1 MNAFNIRL
9 ITVAIALTLSAGAMA
24 QIMSRN
30 QYKVGKNAIAV
41 DYKTAK
47 ASCES
52 LSGNAKDI
60 CQADAGGKEKVAK
73 AELRARYKPSEHASF
88 KLRVARANA
97 DYALAK
103 EKCGALAGEAQR
115 NCVKDAQS
123 NFDRS

>member
-1 MNAFNIRL
+1 MNAFNIKL
-9 ITVAIALTLSAGAMA
+9 ITMAIALTLGAGAMA
-24 QIMSRN
+24 QTMSRN

-47 ASCES
+47 AICES

-73 AELRARYKPSEHASF
+73 AELRARYKPSEHASY

-97 DYALAK
+97 DYALAR
-103 EKCGALAGEAQR
+103 EKCAALAGETMR